1 MKKTVLCAVMGIC
14 ILVLV
19 GGCKQKEQS
28 PTFAEG
34 FQQLADLDKKFN
46 ASFKQE
52 QLNQSMVAEEKTD
65 AFIKELEAFKKNL
78 QKKLPSKDQEAL
90 LFFMDIRKDMLLSQK
105 YYQLGEKIGDI
116 GLVKDESGF
125 SCSEIK
131 YLLDAAHYFNLSFVH
146 GSSAVSHLDD
156 VLYQYQDVNQL
167 QDLVGL
173 NQNKTA
179 FYKSPLD
186 HAKNVARDN
195 MQALEKNC
203 RFKVVTKEPKDL

>member
-1 MKKTVLCAVMGIC
+1 MKKTTFYGLIIGMCLLIAIA
-14 ILVLV
+14 
-19 GGCKQKEQS
+19 GCKPKEKS

-34 FQQLADLDKKFN
+34 FQQLEDLDKKFN

-52 QLNQSMVAEEKTD
+52 QLNTSMVAVEKSD
-65 AFIKELEAFKKNL
+65 VLIKELEAFEKNL
-78 QKKLPSKDQEAL
+78 KKKAPSKDQEAL
-90 LFFMDIRKDMLLSQK
+90 LFFINIRKDMLLSQK

-116 GLVKDESGF
+116 GLVKDEKGF

-146 GSSAVSHLDD
+146 GYNAVSHLDD
-156 VLYQYQDVNQL
+156 LLYQYRDVSQL

-186 HAKNVARDN
+186 HAKNVDRDN
-195 MQALEKNC
+195 TLALEKNC
-203 RFKVVTKEPKDL
+203 RFKVVTK